1 MIVKFMQQ
9 KSIRAVQA
17 RSYGGRGFTLIE
29 VMIAVFLLAV
39 ALIGLASVTTTVIKG
54 NSFSQTLTTATTLA
68 KDKMEELKASTYTAA
83 TEAAPM
89 WTGEDY
95 ATANGT
101 VQASAAGSYYTR
113 SWSALGTNT
122 KTITVTVTRP
132 PNQSVTLKTIRA
144 SD

>member
-1 MIVKFMQQ
+1 MKYKDNQ
-9 KSIRAVQA
+9 K
-17 RSYGGRGFTLIE
+17 GFTLIE

-39 ALIGLASVTTTVIKG
+39 ALGGLAAVTTSVIKS

-68 KDKMEELKASTYTAA
+68 KDKLEEQKAANYTALPA
-83 TEAAPM
+83 GTV
-89 WTGEDY
+89 TDY

-113 SWSALGTNT
+113 SWNAPGTNT
-122 KTITVTVTRP
+122 KIITVTVTWPLNRTV
-132 PNQSVTLKTIRA
+132 QLKTIRA